1 MLSRDAKMYLQSN
14 ANDECNLESMESA
27 TDAPIRLSGVRM
39 GIKRIVIEWA
49 QRIYVVETDR
59 TVPKKRN
66 RDADR

>member
-1 MLSRDAKMYLQSN
+1 MYLQSN
-14 ANDECNLESMESA
+14 ANDECNLESMELA
-27 TDAPIRLSGVRM
+27 TDAPIRVSGVRM

-66 RDADR
+66 RDANR